1 MMSKSSQFAAPLY
14 LCHMANEIRN
24 KKAHYRY
31 FLEDEFVAGIQLTGT
46 EIKSIRSGK
55 ASIVEAFCKFRK
67 SELYVV
73 NMYIAEYENG
83 GYANHKPKRDRK
95 LLLNRSELIKLEK
108 KMRDQSATIV
118 PLQVYINEKGIA
130 KMKIALARGKKLHD
144 KRDTLKDKDL
154 RREVDRRA
162 AQ

>member
-1 MMSKSSQFAAPLY
+1 
-14 LCHMANEIRN
+14 MANEIRN
-24 KKAHYRY
+24 KKARYRY

-67 SELYVV
+67 GELFVT

-108 KMRDQSATIV
+108 KLRDQSATIV
-118 PLQVYINEKGIA
+118 PLEVFINDKGLA
-130 KMKIALARGKKLHD
+130 KMKIALAKGKKLHD
-144 KRDTLKDKDL
+144 KRDDLKTKDL
-154 RREVDRRA
+154 KREIDRRSA
-162 AQ
+162 G

>member
-1 MMSKSSQFAAPLY
+1 
-14 LCHMANEIRN
+14 MANEIRN
-24 KKAHYRY
+24 KKAHFRF

-55 ASIVEAFCKFRK
+55 ASIVEAFCKMK
-67 SELYVV
+67 KGELYVV

-95 LLLNRSELIKLEK
+95 LLLNKSELLKLDRK
-108 KMRDQSATIV
+108 LRDQSATIV
-118 PLQVYINEKGIA
+118 PLEVFINDKGLA

-144 KRDTLKDKDL
+144 KRDDLKTKDL
-154 RREVDRRA
+154 KREFDRKMS
-162 AQ
+162 